1 MTVAAFF
8 AIYLVHLAAAM
19 SPGPTTLLA
28 ARSAACDGFDRAIFL
43 AIGFGVGACLWAV
56 AAIFGLAILF
66 EHAPAVLLGLKLVG
80 AGYLFYLAL
89 RVWRSA
95 ALPFEVTPIPTDEA
109 PKSAAKLIWLGIATQ
124 LANPKPA
131 VFFGTIFLTFLPA
144 NPDHW
149 VYAVVLGMIF
159 VNDAG
164 WNLIVARIF
173 SLSGPR
179 RAYLGFKP
187 VIERIFG
194 GLLTLMGA
202 KLALG

>member
-1 MTVAAFF
+1 M
-8 AIYLVHLAAAM
+8 
-19 SPGPTTLLA
+19 
-28 ARSAACDGFDRAIFL
+28 
-43 AIGFGVGACLWAV
+43 
-56 AAIFGLAILF
+56 
-66 EHAPAVLLGLKLVG
+66 
-80 AGYLFYLAL
+80 
-89 RVWRSA
+89 
-95 ALPFEVTPIPTDEA
+95 
-109 PKSAAKLIWLGIATQ
+109 
-124 LANPKPA
+124 
-131 VFFGTIFLTFLPA
+131 FFGTIFLTFLPA

-194 GLLTLMGA
+194 GLLALMGA